1 MAEKIKVEWEIE
13 DGYAG
18 PSRTQV
24 ARIDPTGFV
33 GMNRKEAVRELNE
46 CMEEEF
52 RERVHWECKD
62 YEASLTEIMQ
72 AAAKIQAEEEA
83 EGDE

>member
-24 ARIDPTGFV
+24 AKIDPAGFV
-33 GMNRKEAVRELNE
+33 GMNRKEAVREFNE
-46 CMEEEF
+46 CA
-52 RERVHWECKD
+52 D